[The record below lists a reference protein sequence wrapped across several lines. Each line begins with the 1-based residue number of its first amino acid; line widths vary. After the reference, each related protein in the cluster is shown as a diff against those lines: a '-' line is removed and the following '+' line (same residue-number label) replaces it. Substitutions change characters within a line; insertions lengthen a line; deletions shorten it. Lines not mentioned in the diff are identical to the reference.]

1 MKDAIVNI
9 TPQVASV
16 ISDFLYHA
24 GPPLAVAYAVQN
36 PEVVQG
42 IRQRID
48 RLTTLRSSE
57 RREADISELTFQLE
71 QMKVG
76 EKQGSDKGT
85 LASLKSSAAAAASTV
100 SSTLSEAKDVLSGN
114 TLETYNTL
122 FLLWCRALQQ
132 MDESVVQRLLD
143 PLGMGKLGDISGM
156 GGGKS
161 RRHRKNK
168 HGKKTRKVHKKANK
182 KAHKPH
188 KKAKHSSRK
197 SKRQNRRKTHKRRR

>member
-1 MKDAIVNI
+1 M
-9 TPQVASV
+9 
-16 ISDFLYHA
+16 
-24 GPPLAVAYAVQN
+24 
-36 PEVVQG
+36 
-42 IRQRID
+42 
-48 RLTTLRSSE
+48 
-57 RREADISELTFQLE
+57 
-71 QMKVG
+71 
-76 EKQGSDKGT
+76 
-85 LASLKSSAAAAASTV
+85 ASLKSRASVAASSV
-100 SSTLSEAKDVLSGN
+100 STVLSGN
-114 TLETYNTL
+114 ALASYNTL

-168 HGKKTRKVHKKANK
+168 RGKKTRKVHKKAHK

-188 KKAKHSSRK
+188 KKAHKKAKHVSRK